1 MDEQLIRRIQ
11 REGAEALLD
20 RGVSLPLLDIRI
32 PFLKSPLRFR
42 LTMKRPTMSR
52 QLKIAHTYLSM
63 NMTLEQFSSINYD
76 AQMAFIAQHGK
87 KFSRIIA
94 LTIEQKWLPTSVIAW
109 FVRHFMRW
117 DYQKGAFEKFV
128 TLMGTE
134 SFIPIIRSVEMT
146 NPMKLR
152 LSQKKEGS

>member
-32 PFLKSPLRFR
+32 PFLKSPIRLR

-63 NMTLEQFSSINYD
+63 NMTLEQFSTMNYD

-94 LTIEQKWLPTSVIAW
+94 LTIEQKWLPTSVIA
-109 FVRHFMRW
+109 
-117 DYQKGAFEKFV
+117 
-128 TLMGTE
+128 
-134 SFIPIIRSVEMT
+134 
-146 NPMKLR
+146 
-152 LSQKKEGS
+152 